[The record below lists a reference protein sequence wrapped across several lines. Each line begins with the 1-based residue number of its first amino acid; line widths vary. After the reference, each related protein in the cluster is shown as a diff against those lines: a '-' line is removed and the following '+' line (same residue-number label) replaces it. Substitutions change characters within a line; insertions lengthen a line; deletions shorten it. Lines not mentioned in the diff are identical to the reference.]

1 MLDIAQNSIRAEAS
15 LITIGVIEDRKEQTM
30 EIFIEDN
37 GCGMTKEQVEQVM
50 DPFFTTRTTRKVGLG
65 VPLFKMSAEATGGNF
80 SISSQPGK
88 GTKTTAFYHTGHID
102 MMPLGDMDSTLI
114 SLISVNPDIDFC
126 YIRSIDSR
134 SFTLDTREI
143 KEVLGKDVPINAPEI
158 LVYLKDLLRENTEEI
173 GG

>member
-1 MLDIAQNSIRAEAS
+1 MQELSLNVLDIAQNSIRAEAS

-88 GTKTTAFYHTGHID
+88 GTKTTAF
-102 MMPLGDMDSTLI
+102 
-114 SLISVNPDIDFC
+114 
-126 YIRSIDSR
+126 
-134 SFTLDTREI
+134 
-143 KEVLGKDVPINAPEI
+143 
-158 LVYLKDLLRENTEEI
+158 
-173 GG
+173 